1 MQFRKK
7 PVVIEAFQFQ
17 QPTSVGE
24 APAWLTEAVTRGD
37 FLVVDGVAHITTL
50 EGIMTAQPG
59 DWIIR
64 GVKGE
69 IYPCKPDIFAA
80 TYDQA
85 APSTTDAAIEQEI
98 QAKGKTA
105 PRVTPADIEAN
116 IAASHYFTAKDGV
129 IGDLFTSGLIDEPDG
144 HAMPESLGLLT
155 FCVLT
160 LRNGF
165 TVTGESA
172 CASPENFDAEIGR
185 KIARENAVQ
194 KVWPL
199 MGYALK
205 QQLHDAAA

>member
-17 QPTSVGE
+17 QPTSVDV
-24 APAWLTEAVTRGD
+24 APAWLTEAVARGD

-50 EGIMTAQPG
+50 EGVMTASPG

-85 APSTTDAAIEQEI
+85 IPSTSEAAIEREI
-98 QAKGKTA
+98 QTKGLTA
-105 PRVTPADIEAN
+105 PRLSPDDLTAN
-116 IAASHYFTAKDGV
+116 IAHSEIVRHVSH
-129 IGDLFTSGLIDEPDG
+129 SGQVLRWAI
-144 HAMPESLGLLT
+144 LT
-155 FCVLT
+155 TV
-160 LRNGF
+160 NGF
-165 TVTGESA
+165 AVVGKPSVA
-172 CASPENFDAEIGR
+172 VSPENDNTEIGE
-185 KIARENAVQ
+185 KVAIENSRAEL
-194 KVWPL
+194 WPL

-205 QQLHDAAA
+205 QKLHDDASQG